1 MELKGEKPTSSAA
14 KEFDEFARDCVRLA
28 ERADTPE
35 LREKLLN
42 LAREWMHAVMDDE
55 DAESAAQRRRPM
67 ASALRRDRRS
77 QAARPPGQE
86 ADSDEAPSL

>member
-1 MELKGEKPTSSAA
+1 MSSAA
-14 KEFDEFARDCVRLA
+14 KEFEGFARDCVRLA
-28 ERADTPE
+28 EGADTPE

-55 DAESAAQRRRPM
+55 DAESAAQSRRPM

-77 QAARPPGQE
+77 QAARPRGQE
-86 ADSDEAPSL
+86 ANSDEAPSL

>member
-1 MELKGEKPTSSAA
+1 
-14 KEFDEFARDCVRLA
+14 
-28 ERADTPE
+28 
-35 LREKLLN
+35 
-42 LAREWMHAVMDDE
+42 MHAVMDDE

>member
-1 MELKGEKPTSSAA
+1 MSSAA
-14 KEFDEFARDCVRLA
+14 KEFEEFARDCVRLA

-42 LAREWMHAVMDDE
+42 LAREWMHALMDDE